1 MLRAMGN
8 AGRAH
13 AIDRFGAAAASE
25 RYAELYR
32 RIVAEPAQRP
42 G

>member
-1 MLRAMGN
+1 MGA

-13 AIDRFGAAAASE
+13 AEERFGAAAASE

-32 RIVAEPAQRP
+32 RMVGGATQRSS
-42 G
+42 